1 MNNSQ
6 DLTFYYAPRSRAG
19 TVLWMLEE
27 TGVPYRLELL
37 RLKKGEQKTPE
48 YLAINPMG
56 KVPAIRH
63 RGIVVTEVSAICAYL
78 ADAFPQAD
86 LAPAPGDP
94 NRGPYFRWLF
104 FPPSCIEPA
113 MTDKAFKRPPILPST
128 VGYGD
133 FDSVMDAVSSA
144 VSNTEY
150 VAGERFTAADL
161 VLGST
166 LDFGM
171 MFGVIPKR
179 NEFTAYVE
187 RLSKR
192 DAYKKS
198 HERGN
203 ELAAQ
208 VDAEDKDS

>member
-1 MNNSQ
+1 M
-6 DLTFYYAPRSRAG
+6 
-19 TVLWMLEE
+19 VLWMLEE
-27 TGVPYRLELL
+27 TGVPYHLELL
-37 RLKKGEQKTPE
+37 RLQKGEQKRPE

-86 LAPAPGDP
+86 LAPPPGDL

-104 FPPSCIEPA
+104 FAPSCIEPA
-113 MTDKAFKRPPILPST
+113 MTDKAFNRPPVTPST

-133 FDSVMDAVSSA
+133 YDNVLDTVSSA
-144 VSNTEY
+144 VSNAKY
-150 VAGERFTAADL
+150 VAGEQFTAADL

-171 MFGVIPKR
+171 TFGIIPKR
-179 NEFTAYVE
+179 DEFTAYVG
-187 RLSKR
+187 RLSQR
-192 DAYKKS
+192 DAYKRS
-198 HERGN
+198 QDRGN

-208 VDAEDKDS
+208 VDAEDKRD